1 MSPTA
6 RPALVRPQVGE
17 DLGFHRIVLSE
28 RGAPSLY
35 FPNLVRFVDERQ
47 RNAAMQPGR
56 GTWDLAGARDLNERA
71 LVEPGAEGA
80 PGPERRA

>member
-1 MSPTA
+1 M
-6 RPALVRPQVGE
+6 
-17 DLGFHRIVLSE
+17 
-28 RGAPSLY
+28 
-35 FPNLVRFVDERQ
+35 DERQ